1 MEQERQRGPKIKIE
15 AAGSDE
21 GPGARLDV
29 PRSSQLECVAG
40 SEMHCDVLLVE
51 NGSEFL

>member
-1 MEQERQRGPKIKIE
+1 MWKPKTGVEQERQRGPKIKIE

-29 PRSSQLECVAG
+29 PRSSQPTARVCGWV
-40 SEMHCDVLLVE
+40 
-51 NGSEFL
+51 